1 MAIIKQ
7 PLRSSLLMLL
17 GAPLLALSLAGCA
30 AVDGALAEGQQALE
44 QGRDTVESA
53 AAGLEAADGLIRAGT
68 ELAAAC
74 TAAQAAWVPGVS
86 TADARTAIGDA
97 LRIVDDVIAQTP
109 GVPGAT
115 DIRTALASAQDELA
129 TGDGTL
135 GLSRQTLQ
143 TACALVSV
151 GG

>member
-1 MAIIKQ
+1 MTTIRQ
-7 PLRSSLLMLL
+7 SLRSSLLLL
-17 GAPLLALSLAGCA
+17 MGAPLLALSLAGCA
-30 AVDGALAEGQQALE
+30 AVDGAIAEGQQALE

-53 AAGLEAADGLIRAGT
+53 AAGLEAADGVIRAGT

-86 TADARTAIGDA
+86 TADARIAIGDA
-97 LRIVDDVIAQTP
+97 IRIVDDVVAQTP

-115 DIRTALASAQDELA
+115 DIRAALASARDELA
-129 TGDGTL
+129 QGDGTL
-135 GLSRQTLQ
+135 GMSQQTLQ
-143 TACALVSV
+143 TACALVSM